1 MGVDDAVST
10 KSFLLHNFRLK
21 KKTTETPEFWRLFD
35 ILASLNGV
43 YDISSSD
50 LARIMYII
58 NITITRLNMS
68 MYILLQMLLYRGCYV
83 GFLNMYV
90 GVLKKRAFQ
99 MKLCITLLSVK
110 IMLISQGLLGVV
122 GFKN

>member
-1 MGVDDAVST
+1 
-10 KSFLLHNFRLK
+10 
-21 KKTTETPEFWRLFD
+21 
-35 ILASLNGV
+35 
-43 YDISSSD
+43 
-50 LARIMYII
+50 
-58 NITITRLNMS
+58 MS

-90 GVLKKRAFQ
+90 GVLKQKRAFQ